1 MDNALEFLQ
10 LYHKDVRIIVK
21 DELIKYL
28 PCIPE
33 KWFSVFK
40 ENDRK
45 KRIEKTLNI
54 WKMFV
59 SQELRKTIS
68 YMEKNLIKVELITYD
83 EKAAILYVVNHE
95 EDILYYEGILAIDF
109 SKNMILKQVWNK
121 IPKSLI
127 NFYINVHNGFYYYPS
142 HSLGLVELNEVIYF
156 NNYEW
161 GIEEELEKP
170 IKINFETTFG
180 FFCSGGGGY
189 VAIDISQ
196 SQQEEEI
203 AVVWY
208 DDCEPD
214 YNINFWDVVDEW
226 IVIGFEL

>member
-1 MDNALEFLQ
+1 
-10 LYHKDVRIIVK
+10 
-21 DELIKYL
+21 
-28 PCIPE
+28 
-33 KWFSVFK
+33 
-40 ENDRK
+40 
-45 KRIEKTLNI
+45 
-54 WKMFV
+54 MFV

-109 SKNMILKQVWNK
+109 GKNMILKQFWNK

-127 NFYINVHNGFYYYPS
+127 NFYINVHNDFYYYPS
-142 HSLGLVELNEVIYF
+142 HSLGLVELNEVMYF

-161 GIEEELEKP
+161 AIEEELEKP

-196 SQQEEEI
+196 QEEEI

-208 DDCEPD
+208 D
-214 YNINFWDVVDEW
+214 N
-226 IVIGFEL
+226 